1 MASKVATPKK
11 LNLALQGGGAHG
23 AFTWGVLDRILEDD
37 RIELEGIS
45 GTSAGAMNA
54 AVAAQGM
61 VDGGRGG
68 ARAALEEFWMRIAEF
83 AYFSPFQRSILD
95 RLLGNWNLDGS
106 PAIQV
111 MDVFQR
117 LLSPYQF
124 NPMNNDPLRSVLAG
138 TIKEAT
144 LRRCD
149 LLKLFISATNVH
161 TGKIKVFSA
170 SELSLDVLLASAC
183 LPMLYQAV
191 EIEGVPYWDGG
202 YMGNPAI
209 FPLIYGCESPD
220 VAVVQINPLT
230 RTGTPRTMAAILDR
244 LNEITFNS
252 SLIQEMRAVAFVQ
265 KLIDS
270 ESLVGPESQRLKRMH
285 IHWISAEADMAAL
298 GVSTKMN
305 VERAFLLY
313 LRDIGRAAAE
323 LWLEINFDAI
333 GERSSIDIQEQF
345 L

>member
-1 MASKVATPKK
+1 MTSDVATPKK

-23 AFTWGVLDRILEDD
+23 AFTWGVLDRILADD

-45 GTSAGAMNA
+45 GASAGAMNA

-61 VDGGRGG
+61 VDGGKEG
-68 ARAALEEFWMRIAEF
+68 ARAALETFWMKISEF
-83 AYFSPFQRSILD
+83 AYFSPFQRSLVD
-95 RLLGNWNLDGS
+95 RLMGNWNVEES
-106 PAIQV
+106 PTLQAL
-111 MDVFQR
+111 DVFQR

-124 NPMNNDPLRSVLAG
+124 NPLNNDPLRAVLAT
-138 TIKEAT
+138 TIKDAT
-144 LRRCD
+144 LQRCD
-149 LLKLFISATNVH
+149 ALKLFISATDVH
-161 TGKIKVFSA
+161 TGRIKVFSKE
-170 SELSLDVLLASAC
+170 ELSLDALLASAC
-183 LPMLYQAV
+183 LPMLFQAV
-191 EIEGVPYWDGG
+191 EINGVPYWDGG

-220 VAVVQINPLT
+220 VAVVQINPLI
-230 RTGTPRTMAAILDR
+230 RIGTPRTMAAILDR

-285 IHWISAEADMAAL
+285 IHWISAEADLAAL

-323 LWLEINFDAI
+323 VWLEANFNSI
-333 GERSSIDIQEQF
+333 GVRSSIDIQKQF

>member
-61 VDGGRGG
+61 VDGGRRG
-68 ARAALEEFWMRIAEF
+68 ARAALEEFWMRISEF

-95 RLLGNWNLDGS
+95 RLLGNWNLDDS

-144 LRRCD
+144 LQRCD

-191 EIEGVPYWDGG
+191 EIEGIPYWDGG

-230 RTGTPRTMAAILDR
+230 RIGTPRTMAAILDR

>member
-1 MASKVATPKK
+1 MAKSVATRKK

-23 AFTWGVLDRILEDD
+23 AFTWGVLDRLLEDD

-61 VDGGRGG
+61 VDGGKAG
-68 ARAALEEFWMRIAEF
+68 AREALESFWMKISEF
-83 AYFSPFQRSILD
+83 AYFSPFQRSLLD
-95 RLLGNWNLDGS
+95 RMLGNWNLDDS
-106 PAIQV
+106 PALHV
-111 MDVFQR
+111 LDVFQR

-124 NPMNNDPLRSVLAG
+124 NPLNNDPLRSVLAA
-138 TIKEAT
+138 TIKEET

-149 LLKLFISATNVH
+149 LVKLFVSATDVH
-161 TGKIKVFSA
+161 TGKIRVFSGA
-170 SELSLDVLLASAC
+170 ELSLDALLASAC
-183 LPMLYQAV
+183 LPMLFQAV

-220 VAVVQINPLT
+220 VAVVQINPLK
-230 RTGTPRTMAAILDR
+230 RAGTPKTMAAILDR

-252 SLIQEMRAVAFVQ
+252 SLIQEMRAIAFVQ
-265 KLIDS
+265 RLIDK
-270 ESLVGPESQRLKRMH
+270 EALVGEESQRLKRMH
-285 IHWISAEADMAAL
+285 MHWISAEADLAAL

-305 VERAFLLY
+305 VERAFLVY
-313 LRDIGRAAAE
+313 LRDIGRAATDV
-323 LWLEINFDAI
+323 WLEANFEAI
-333 GERSSIDIQEQF
+333 GRRSSINIQEQF